1 VRTVQFIFGI
11 HNHQPYGNLGFVFE
25 EAYNKSYR
33 PFLEVLERHSHI
45 KMSVHF
51 TGPLLEWIG
60 NHDPDYFPRWRRL
73 VGEGR
78 VEVLGGAMYEP
89 ILTSIPAADQEGQ
102 ILHQTEETI
111 RLFGVEPRGMWL
123 AERVWEPHL
132 ASVLANAGM
141 EYTVLDDTH
150 FLQAGLRETDLRGY
164 FLTEDQGQP
173 LALFP
178 ISKPLRYAIPFH
190 DVEES
195 IGYLRS
201 VATESGDVGIVM
213 ADDGEKFG
221 VWPNTYEHVYQ
232 KGWLEEFFT
241 ALERESDWI
250 RLRTFSEY
258 LSGHPPR
265 GRIYVPTTSY
275 HEMGEWSLPASAAR
289 TFSELGGVIQA
300 GPKADEYRPFIRGGF
315 WRNFLVKYP
324 EVNAF
329 HKKMLYVSA
338 KLEESSRVPAE
349 GRLALWRAQTNC
361 PYWHGVFG
369 GAYLTFL
376 RFAIY
381 RNLILAERS
390 LEPGK
395 YTWLEIETLDIDFD
409 GHEEV
414 IAESNTLNAYFKPA
428 VSGMLYELDFRPSA
442 VNLLD
447 SFTRR
452 YEPYHDPIRERAAK
466 VAQTSGEKIGT
477 IHDELGVKEEG
488 LEKWLIY
495 DEYERRSLIDHFLPV
510 GATIEEF
517 ASGKCLELGDFL
529 GAAYEFSKY
538 RDRVTLRRQGSIRN
552 PDGQVTP
559 VELRKVVRIVPKE
572 AVLEVEIQVTNHG
585 ERGVVCR
592 YGSEWCVGLT
602 SGDAADRYAL
612 VDDQPAGPLRRQVE
626 HPLARR
632 VALRDHWADVEIEWD
647 FDGRE
652 VCVWRHPIETVSRSE
667 AGYERVYQS
676 TCLLPLWDLYLDAGK
691 SRKVTYTVTVRTL
704 S

>member
-11 HNHQPYGNLGFVFE
+11 HNHQPYGNLGFVLE
-25 EAYNKSYR
+25 DAYAKCYR
-33 PFLEVLERHSHI
+33 PFLDVLERHPGI
-45 KMSVHF
+45 RMSMHF
-51 TGPLLEWIG
+51 TGPLLEWIDQ
-60 NHDPDYFPRWRRL
+60 HDPGYFPRWRKL

-89 ILTSIPAADQEGQ
+89 ILSSIPADDQEGQ
-102 ILHQTEETI
+102 ILHQTEETL

-123 AERVWEPHL
+123 AERVWEPNL

-141 EYTVLDDTH
+141 EYTILDDTH
-150 FLQAGLRETDLRGY
+150 FLQAGLTESDLRGY

-195 IGYLRS
+195 IDYLRS
-201 VATESGDVGIVM
+201 VATEAGDVGIVM

-221 VWPNTYEHVYQ
+221 VWPSTHEHVYED
-232 KGWLEEFFT
+232 GWLEEFFG
-241 ALERESDWI
+241 ALERESDWLK
-250 RLRTFSEY
+250 LRTFSEY
-258 LSGHPPR
+258 LSANPPR
-265 GRIYVPTTSY
+265 SRIYVPTTSY
-275 HEMGEWSLPASAAR
+275 HEMGEWSLPAAASR
-289 TFSELGGVIQA
+289 RFKELGEKLLT
-300 GPKADEYRPFIRGGF
+300 GPQADEYGPFIRGGF

-324 EVNAF
+324 EINAF
-329 HKKMLYVSA
+329 HKKMLYVSK
-338 KLEESSRVPAE
+338 KLEEASRVPIEA
-349 GRLALWRAQTNC
+349 RLALWRAQTNC

-376 RFAIY
+376 RFSVY
-381 RNLILAERS
+381 RNLILAERY

-395 YTWLEIETLDIDFD
+395 YTWLEIESHDLDRD

-414 IAESNTLNAYFKPA
+414 IAESNTLSAYFKPSI
-428 VSGMLYELDFRPSA
+428 SGMLYELDYRPSA

-466 VAQTSGEKIGT
+466 GAPADDDKVKT

-495 DEYERRSLIDHFLPV
+495 DSYERRSLIDHFLPV
-510 GATIEEF
+510 SATLAEF
-517 ASGKCLELGDFL
+517 AGGKGIELGDFP
-529 GAAYEFSKY
+529 GTPYEFSKY
-538 RDRVTLRRQGSIRN
+538 RDRVTLRRQGSVRLRG
-552 PDGQVTP
+552 GQTAP
-559 VELRKVVRIVPKE
+559 IELRKAVRIVPKE

-585 ERGVVCR
+585 QRDVVCR

-602 SGDAADRYAL
+602 SGDATDRYAL
-612 VDDQPAGPLRRQVE
+612 VDDAPAGPLRRQVE
-626 HPLARR
+626 HPRARR

-676 TCLLPLWDLYLDAGK
+676 TCVLPLWDLDLPAGK
-691 SRKVTYTVTVRTL
+691 SRKVSYTVTVSTL